1 MTYKYNNVYLDEVS
15 TVVGPYEAKGPL
27 GDKFDKSYKD
37 LYNGEKTWEQAEA
50 HLLEE
55 SIDILLNK
63 SNKESSEID
72 LIISGDLLNQV
83 TSSSYGVLKYNRPF
97 LGVYSAC
104 ASSVEGI
111 IIASSMI
118 DSKKIDNCVVSTSSH
133 NMSSEKQFRNPTE
146 YGAPK
151 PKTAT
156 FTSTG
161 GASVLLTNKKTKI
174 KVESSTIGIVV
185 DMEQN
190 DPLNMGAVMA
200 GAAALTI
207 YKHLT
212 DLNRDPSYYDLILTG
227 DLGMYGKEI
236 LIDYMKSEYN
246 IDISKNYNDTGT
258 MLYDFKNQ
266 KEVNAGGSG
275 PVCCPLVCYSSI
287 IPMLKSKKINR
298 VLIVATGALFSP
310 TNVFQ
315 HKNINSIS
323 HAVVLEA
330 LK

>member
-27 GDKFDKSYKD
+27 GNKFDKSYKD

-50 HLLEE
+50 HLLDE

-63 SNKESSEID
+63 SNKKSSEID

-118 DSKKIDNCVVSTSSH
+118 DSKKIKNCVVSTSSH

-174 KVESSTIGIVV
+174 KVESSTIGTVV

-258 MLYDFKNQ
+258 MLYDFKKQ

-323 HAVVLEA
+323 HAFVLEA